1 VPTSFRV
8 LAFAG
13 STRQASFNKTLVRAV
28 AETVKEAGA
37 QITMADLADYRLP
50 VFDADDE
57 AKSGKP
63 AAALAFKRLMMDHDA
78 FLIGSPEYNG
88 SLTGVLKNTIDWVS
102 RPDDDDEGQ
111 LPAFRNKVVA
121 LVSASPGALGGLRGL
136 VHVRAILAGLGCL
149 VLPDQVAVPKAHEA
163 FTQAGEAIAV
173 KDEAL
178 GGRVAALGQRLV
190 DVGTRLRPSEP

>member
-1 VPTSFRV
+1 
-8 LAFAG
+8 
-13 STRQASFNKTLVRAV
+13 
-28 AETVKEAGA
+28 
-37 QITMADLADYRLP
+37 M
-50 VFDADDE
+50 
-57 AKSGKP
+57 
-63 AAALAFKRLMMDHDA
+63 
-78 FLIGSPEYNG
+78 
-88 SLTGVLKNTIDWVS
+88 LKNTIDWVS

>member
-1 VPTSFRV
+1 
-8 LAFAG
+8 
-13 STRQASFNKTLVRAV
+13 
-28 AETVKEAGA
+28 
-37 QITMADLADYRLP
+37 M
-50 VFDADDE
+50 
-57 AKSGKP
+57 
-63 AAALAFKRLMMDHDA
+63 
-78 FLIGSPEYNG
+78 
-88 SLTGVLKNTIDWVS
+88 LKNTIDWVS

-178 GGRVAALGQRLV
+178 GDLIRRVAALGQRLV